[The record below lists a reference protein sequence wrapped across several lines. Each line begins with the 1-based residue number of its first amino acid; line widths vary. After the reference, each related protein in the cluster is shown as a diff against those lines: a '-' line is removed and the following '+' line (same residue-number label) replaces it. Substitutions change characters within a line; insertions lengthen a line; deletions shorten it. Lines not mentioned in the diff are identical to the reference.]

1 MTNEQLVIRVKA
13 GEDTAG
19 NMLKLWQQNK
29 GFIAKMAKKYQGY
42 AEMDDLMQEGYIAL
56 CEAVRQYDPEQGV
69 TFLHYAAFW
78 IRQAMQRY
86 IDNCCQ
92 PVRIPVHAQD
102 AIRKYKKAVRE
113 YRQYYGCEPPERAL
127 CAILDV
133 DRESLHTIQENARM
147 GQIDSLSRVIGGEE
161 EDLTIEDTVA
171 SGEDVEDDCIRA
183 VDLEM
188 MQREV
193 WLAVDQL
200 PDRLRDTV
208 KCRYRDGMTLEQTG
222 QHLGVNRSYVAD
234 LERKAF
240 RLLSTERRGAKLRRY
255 CEEYIAASPIHHVG
269 VESFNRTWT
278 SEVERDALMGL

>member
-1 MTNEQLVIRVKA
+1 
-13 GEDTAG
+13 
-19 NMLKLWQQNK
+19 
-29 GFIAKMAKKYQGY
+29 
-42 AEMDDLMQEGYIAL
+42 
-56 CEAVRQYDPEQGV
+56 
-69 TFLHYAAFW
+69 
-78 IRQAMQRY
+78 
-86 IDNCCQ
+86 
-92 PVRIPVHAQD
+92 
-102 AIRKYKKAVRE
+102 
-113 YRQYYGCEPPERAL
+113 
-127 CAILDV
+127 
-133 DRESLHTIQENARM
+133 M

-222 QHLGVNRSYVAD
+222 QHLGVNRSYVAN

>member
-1 MTNEQLVIRVKA
+1 MTNEQLIIRVKA

-42 AEMDDLMQEGYIAL
+42 AEMDDLMQEGYLAL
-56 CEAVRQYDPEQGV
+56 CEAVRQYDPEQGA
-69 TFLHYAAFW
+69 TFLHYAGFW
-78 IRQAMQRY
+78 IRQSMQRY

-127 CAILDV
+127 CAILGV
-133 DRESLHTIQENARM
+133 GRENLHTIQENARM

-161 EDLTIEDTVA
+161 DLTVEDTVA
-171 SGEDVEDDCIRA
+171 SGEDVEGDCIRA
-183 VDLEM
+183 VDREM
-188 MQREV
+188 MRREV
-193 WLAVDQL
+193 WLAIDQI

-208 KCRYRDGMTLEQTG
+208 KFRYRDGMTLEQTG
-222 QHLGVNRSYVAD
+222 QQLGVNRSYVAN

-278 SEVERDALMGL
+278 SEVERDALLGL